1 MKSSRGISSMWRG
14 QSMREGKKSI
24 LKAPEM
30 IGEIAAVVGAR
41 IVVEVVAVVEAVTDG
56 EHQAEVEATVAKAAI
71 AKIVSDIGLARLLA
85 IFKR

>member
-1 MKSSRGISSMWRG
+1 
-14 QSMREGKKSI
+14 MREGKKSI

>member
-1 MKSSRGISSMWRG
+1 MWRG

-30 IGEIAAVVGAR
+30 IGEIAAVVGAAVGAR